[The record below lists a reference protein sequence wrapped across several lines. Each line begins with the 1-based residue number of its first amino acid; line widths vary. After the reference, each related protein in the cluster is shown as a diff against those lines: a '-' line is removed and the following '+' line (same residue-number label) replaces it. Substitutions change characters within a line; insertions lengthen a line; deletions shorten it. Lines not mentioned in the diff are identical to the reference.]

1 MIDAHILT
9 ISAVV
14 DKIQSLYQG
23 RPVTIKESDTLV
35 PIKFLDTYEELEH
48 WTPLAYLTQS
58 DVAYSGSPAYSIS
71 TFKHLCQLSVILS
84 DILSTIYT
92 ERSSDKS
99 SAELSTKLESIH
111 ATLQAWYRDLPD
123 HLADLG
129 KLPTTP
135 PPHVLSLLQVLHPV
149 LSFYSADGDSAM
161 YHVLMILLHH
171 PFVADGHLYNTS
183 RSISV
188 NSLKC
193 CATAAND
200 IVHLVRV
207 FDKAF
212 SVRRAPY
219 LISYAT
225 YVAATIHARIAA
237 KRGPGSDAH
246 SSLAA
251 CLAVFQEN
259 QETNPAVRRAN
270 ALVQNLMKRLG
281 VRMQSIDEC
290 RIHKDNS
297 GGSQRQSPE
306 SIANLSGRGPS
317 LQGLDIDGIIQSFVR
332 EQENAQANQ
341 VGTPDHIAINTATPT
356 PMQPPRASAVAGS
369 VLDADGHDVNSMSYD
384 YNGPWLAHG
393 QHQMYGDSA
402 VPVDDLYYGF
412 NSAALDSFP
421 ITPFLEWNTM

>member
-1 MIDAHILT
+1 
-9 ISAVV
+9 
-14 DKIQSLYQG
+14 
-23 RPVTIKESDTLV
+23 
-35 PIKFLDTYEELEH
+35 
-48 WTPLAYLTQS
+48 
-58 DVAYSGSPAYSIS
+58 
-71 TFKHLCQLSVILS
+71 
-84 DILSTIYT
+84 
-92 ERSSDKS
+92 
-99 SAELSTKLESIH
+99 
-111 ATLQAWYRDLPD
+111 
-123 HLADLG
+123 
-129 KLPTTP
+129 
-135 PPHVLSLLQVLHPV
+135 
-149 LSFYSADGDSAM
+149 M

-237 KRGPGSDAH
+237 KRGSGSDAH

-281 VRMQSIDEC
+281 VRMQSIEEC

-297 GGSQRQSPE
+297 GGSQRHSPE
-306 SIANLSGRGPS
+306 ALSNSTMGRGPS

-332 EQENAQANQ
+332 EQENAQMTQ
-341 VGTPDHIAINTATPT
+341 VGTPDQSTLNTAAPT
-356 PMQPPRASAVAGS
+356 PMPPPRIPTAAGS
-369 VLDADGHDVNSMSYD
+369 MLDASSHDVSSMSYD
-384 YNGPWLAHG
+384 YNGPWLAPG
-393 QHQMYGDSA
+393 QNQIYGDAS

>member
-1 MIDAHILT
+1 
-9 ISAVV
+9 
-14 DKIQSLYQG
+14 
-23 RPVTIKESDTLV
+23 
-35 PIKFLDTYEELEH
+35 
-48 WTPLAYLTQS
+48 
-58 DVAYSGSPAYSIS
+58 
-71 TFKHLCQLSVILS
+71 
-84 DILSTIYT
+84 
-92 ERSSDKS
+92 
-99 SAELSTKLESIH
+99 
-111 ATLQAWYRDLPD
+111 
-123 HLADLG
+123 
-129 KLPTTP
+129 
-135 PPHVLSLLQVLHPV
+135 
-149 LSFYSADGDSAM
+149 M

-193 CATAAND
+193 CATAANE
-200 IVHLVRV
+200 IVHIVRV

-225 YVAATIHARIAA
+225 YVAATIHVRIAA

-281 VRMQSIDEC
+281 VRMHSLDEC
-290 RIHKDNS
+290 RIHKEIS
-297 GGSQRQSPE
+297 CTSQRQSPE
-306 SIANLSGRGPS
+306 SANTSTGQGPS
-317 LQGLDIDGIIQSFVR
+317 LQGLDLDGIIQSFVR
-332 EQENAQANQ
+332 EQENAQMVQ
-341 VGTPDHIAINTATPT
+341 TGTPDRSASNTEIHT
-356 PMQPPRASAVAGS
+356 PMPPPRTPAAAGDI
-369 VLDADGHDVNSMSYD
+369 LHAGTQDLGALNYD
-384 YNGPWLAHG
+384 YNGPWLAPG
-393 QHQMYGDSA
+393 QHQNQIYGDAS

>member
-1 MIDAHILT
+1 
-9 ISAVV
+9 
-14 DKIQSLYQG
+14 
-23 RPVTIKESDTLV
+23 
-35 PIKFLDTYEELEH
+35 
-48 WTPLAYLTQS
+48 
-58 DVAYSGSPAYSIS
+58 
-71 TFKHLCQLSVILS
+71 
-84 DILSTIYT
+84 
-92 ERSSDKS
+92 
-99 SAELSTKLESIH
+99 
-111 ATLQAWYRDLPD
+111 
-123 HLADLG
+123 
-129 KLPTTP
+129 
-135 PPHVLSLLQVLHPV
+135 
-149 LSFYSADGDSAM
+149 M

-281 VRMQSIDEC
+281 VRMHSIDEC
-290 RIHKDNS
+290 RIHKDTS
-297 GGSQRQSPE
+297 GANLRQSPE
-306 SIANLSGRGPS
+306 STTTSTGPGPS

-332 EQENAQANQ
+332 EQENAQMTQ
-341 VGTPDHIAINTATPT
+341 TGTPEHSATNTAVHT
-356 PMQPPRASAVAGS
+356 PMAPPRAPAAPGDIIDAGS
-369 VLDADGHDVNSMSYD
+369 HDVNSLNYD
-384 YNGPWLAHG
+384 YNGAWLAPG
-393 QHQMYGDSA
+393 QHQMYGDAS

>member
-1 MIDAHILT
+1 
-9 ISAVV
+9 
-14 DKIQSLYQG
+14 
-23 RPVTIKESDTLV
+23 
-35 PIKFLDTYEELEH
+35 
-48 WTPLAYLTQS
+48 
-58 DVAYSGSPAYSIS
+58 
-71 TFKHLCQLSVILS
+71 
-84 DILSTIYT
+84 
-92 ERSSDKS
+92 
-99 SAELSTKLESIH
+99 
-111 ATLQAWYRDLPD
+111 
-123 HLADLG
+123 
-129 KLPTTP
+129 
-135 PPHVLSLLQVLHPV
+135 
-149 LSFYSADGDSAM
+149 M
-161 YHVLMILLHH
+161 YHVLVILLHH
-171 PFVADGHLYNTS
+171 PFVADGHLYSTS

-200 IVHLVRV
+200 IVHLVRI

-251 CLAVFQEN
+251 CLAVFREN

-281 VRMQSIDEC
+281 VRMHSIDEC
-290 RIHKDNS
+290 RIHKDTNNS
-297 GGSQRQSPE
+297 SQRQSPE
-306 SIANLSGRGPS
+306 AVSNTTASRGPS
-317 LQGLDIDGIIQSFVR
+317 LHGLDLDGIIQSFVR
-332 EQENAQANQ
+332 EQENAQITQA
-341 VGTPDHIAINTATPT
+341 GTPEQSAVNTPT
-356 PMQPPRASAVAGS
+356 MMPPSRVPAVAGNM
-369 VLDADGHDVNSMSYD
+369 LDAGGHDVNSINYD
-384 YNGPWLAHG
+384 YNGQWLAPG
-393 QHQMYGDSA
+393 QQQVYGDAS

>member
-1 MIDAHILT
+1 
-9 ISAVV
+9 
-14 DKIQSLYQG
+14 
-23 RPVTIKESDTLV
+23 
-35 PIKFLDTYEELEH
+35 
-48 WTPLAYLTQS
+48 
-58 DVAYSGSPAYSIS
+58 
-71 TFKHLCQLSVILS
+71 
-84 DILSTIYT
+84 
-92 ERSSDKS
+92 
-99 SAELSTKLESIH
+99 
-111 ATLQAWYRDLPD
+111 
-123 HLADLG
+123 
-129 KLPTTP
+129 
-135 PPHVLSLLQVLHPV
+135 
-149 LSFYSADGDSAM
+149 M

-251 CLAVFQEN
+251 CLAVFREN

-281 VRMQSIDEC
+281 VRMHSIDDC
-290 RIHKDNS
+290 RIHRNID
-297 GGSQRQSPE
+297 GSSQLQSPE
-306 SIANLSGRGPS
+306 TISNTRMDRGPS

-332 EQENAQANQ
+332 EQENAQMTQ
-341 VGTPDHIAINTATPT
+341 VGTPDHSAINTTTPI
-356 PMQPPRASAVAGS
+356 PMPQPRASAVAGNM
-369 VLDADGHDVNSMSYD
+369 LDSGSQDVGSITYD
-384 YNGPWLAHG
+384 YNGQWLAQG
-393 QHQMYGDSA
+393 QHQIYGDVS

-412 NSAALDSFP
+412 NSAALDSIP